1 MFDIN
6 HILIVTIII
15 IVIVIRIIIVIIG
28 AGNMHPLDKYLIKL
42 QEDGPLHFYKK
53 EHEKEELEESKR
65 TSMTHVTRDTKIK
78 KATGQLAS
86 IEARKKHDPLYQKMM
101 YYRDLY
107 FKYREQ
113 IYKKYAPRVRSRAR
127 K

>member
-1 MFDIN
+1 MS
-6 HILIVTIII
+6 LL
-15 IVIVIRIIIVIIG
+15 
-28 AGNMHPLDKYLIKL
+28 MEYLLKL
-42 QEDGPLHFYKK
+42 QENGTPMPISSEPD
-53 EHEKEELEESKR
+53 EESELEESKR
-65 TSMTHVTRDTKIK
+65 TSVTRITRDTKIK

-86 IEARKKHDPLYQKMM
+86 LEARKKKDPLYQRMI

-113 IYKKYAPRVRSRAR
+113 IYKKYGPRVRSRAR

>member
-1 MFDIN
+1 
-6 HILIVTIII
+6 
-15 IVIVIRIIIVIIG
+15 
-28 AGNMHPLDKYLIKL
+28 MHPLDKYLIKL
-42 QEDGPLHFYKK
+42 QEDGPPHFYKK
-53 EHEKEELEESKR
+53 DQEELDESKR
-65 TSMTHVTRDTKIK
+65 TSMTRITRDTKIK
-78 KATGQLAS
+78 KATGQLSS
-86 IEARKKHDPLYQKMM
+86 IEARKKHDPLYQKMI